1 MVYESFFDSAS
12 RVKESG
18 SVLLVLDP
26 SHPVIAS
33 ITRWN
38 PSVLVKKI
46 LRENSDALLPP
57 YASSVL
63 LKVPTDEAVMLRNG
77 LLKSINDGRLPSSS
91 KVYLT
96 ENDSKNESRLF
107 INVPR
112 ENRDD
117 LAKFIHELTR
127 KRAISKKRFISAA
140 LDPYALLP

>member
-1 MVYESFFDSAS
+1 
-12 RVKESG
+12 
-18 SVLLVLDP
+18 
-26 SHPVIAS
+26 
-33 ITRWN
+33 
-38 PSVLVKKI
+38 
-46 LRENSDALLPP
+46 
-57 YASSVL
+57 

-96 ENDSKNESRLF
+96 ENDSKNESRLL

>member
-77 LLKSINDGRLPSSS
+77 Q
-91 KVYLT
+91 
-96 ENDSKNESRLF
+96 
-107 INVPR
+107 
-112 ENRDD
+112 
-117 LAKFIHELTR
+117 
-127 KRAISKKRFISAA
+127 RFISPKMIQRMNQGCS
-140 LDPYALLP
+140 LMFPEKIEMTWQNLSMNLLVRERFPRRVSSAQP